1 MVDKRFPLDEDGTKA
16 AVLFEGCTADIEV
29 GGKKIDSE
37 GGMLLMGE
45 MQVEPNRNVQL
56 QLVLLLYINPP
67 DLVHLPFSLI
77 KTFFGM
83 LR

>member
-37 GGMLLMGE
+37 GGCC
-45 MQVEPNRNVQL
+45 
-56 QLVLLLYINPP
+56 
-67 DLVHLPFSLI
+67 
-77 KTFFGM
+77 
-83 LR
+83 